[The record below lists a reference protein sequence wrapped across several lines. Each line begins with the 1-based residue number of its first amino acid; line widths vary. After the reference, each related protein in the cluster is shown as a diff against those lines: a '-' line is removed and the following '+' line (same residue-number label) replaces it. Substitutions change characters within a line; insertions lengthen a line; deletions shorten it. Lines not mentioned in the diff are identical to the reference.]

1 MTRGQRSWMTV
12 LFFAASNNL
21 SRLRRGEGD
30 TEGSVVCTTSI
41 MRTGF
46 NRYLTFVQPSSHIV
60 CQRCTLLGRALLK
73 TIGNNSDK
81 LVELDRSASLDTY
94 RR

>member
-12 LFFAASNNL
+12 LFFAASNNR
-21 SRLRRGEGD
+21 SRLRRGEVD

-41 MRTGF
+41 MGICF

-60 CQRCTLLGRALLK
+60 CQKCTAVGRTLLK

-81 LVELDRSASLDTY
+81 FVEFDRSASLA
-94 RR
+94 